1 MKRCG
6 VCGAQLQDQARRCP
20 LCGAEQAVKEKPVQ
34 VGSELPPPPVRQSAK
49 QEEPSAQPYTG
60 EQPYTGGQG
69 TWNAAQGNAAQPYGQ
84 PQPYMPPVQPYVQPS
99 QPSQTYAPPS
109 QTYTPPS
116 QTYTPPAQQRQA
128 PSKPANGAGI
138 AGFVFS
144 LIAFVLIF
152 VEDIGAYTALFF
164 IGLTA
169 LICSSVGVGR
179 YGARTVSGFA
189 VAGLI
194 VSLAAI
200 GYWFGQVQPLL
211 EVIGL
216 FS

>member
-20 LCGAEQAVKEKPVQ
+20 ICGTEQAVREKPVQ

-60 EQPYTGGQG
+60 EQPYTDGQG
-69 TWNAAQGNAAQPYGQ
+69 TWNAAQPYGQ
-84 PQPYMPPVQPYVQPS
+84 PQPYMPPVQPYAQPS
-99 QPSQTYAPPS
+99 QP
-109 QTYTPPS
+109 
-116 QTYTPPAQQRQA
+116 YTPPAQQRQA

-179 YGARTVSGFA
+179 YGTRTVSGFA

-211 EVIGL
+211 EVIGI